1 MKEILARLDEFDYIK
16 TIIFAEEVILKV
28 STKDFDYIS
37 IYLQGSIC
45 FLFLCVTRNLS
56 ISGQCAI
63 VSFRFTLKV
72 SPLRK
77 L

>member
-28 STKDFDYIS
+28 LKKTHFYYDCTYKNR
-37 IYLQGSIC
+37 C
-45 FLFLCVTRNLS
+45 FLCLTRNPS
-56 ISGQCAI
+56 INGQCAI
-63 VSFRFTLKV
+63 VSFRFTQRASL
-72 SPLRK
+72 LRR